1 MVLDK
6 RSDQNGIPVHD
17 IFQPR

>member
-6 RSDQNGIPVHD
+6 RSDQNGIPMHD